1 MRIPIRLSA
10 FVLTAGIFYACSSA
24 VEENKEMQ
32 TEVSAPVQNKPEEL
46 PALALIDIAGNTV
59 NLTSFK
65 GRKVFVNLWASWC
78 PPCREEIPSIEAL
91 AAKAGNENIA
101 FVMLALDEKF
111 AVARQFA
118 TTNKMKLPIFYP
130 AEKLPALFNVEGIPV
145 TFIFNEQG
153 QLVKQV
159 NGSEDYNTDKYYEL
173 LTK

>member
-1 MRIPIRLSA
+1 
-10 FVLTAGIFYACSSA
+10 
-24 VEENKEMQ
+24 
-32 TEVSAPVQNKPEEL
+32 
-46 PALALIDIAGNTV
+46 
-59 NLTSFK
+59 
-65 GRKVFVNLWASWC
+65 
-78 PPCREEIPSIEAL
+78 L